1 MWNKCKN
8 RYFFTPWLLV
18 LTVSP
23 DGVCTV
29 DRGVVA
35 VDGNTATYSF
45 CGVGSDIDSFICKLD
60 GAILPDC
67 MSTMHVMLYYF
78 WMKDV

>member
-1 MWNKCKN
+1 M
-8 RYFFTPWLLV
+8 
-18 LTVSP
+18 
-23 DGVCTV
+23 

-67 MSTMHVMLYYF
+67 MSTMHVMFNIILFLDERCLSSYF
-78 WMKDV
+78 LEITIHQPQTKHV